1 MSKRLKQKSVALAIA
16 VAVCTLAMGLLLA
29 SMQTRLSQE
38 GLRFGIRRVAAELPD
53 LVKTAQS
60 ETKDNTQTFD
70 DLYRTRA
77 ASIAFMAANDAG
89 YEATDAKM
97 AEFKDLL
104 KVDNVLIARRD
115 GSIIAKAADTKANF
129 SRARF
134 NQLRQCFET
143 GKPSDP
149 VEVVFPIEE
158 LAHAILCR
166 QNR

>member
-1 MSKRLKQKSVALAIA
+1 M
-16 VAVCTLAMGLLLA
+16 
-29 SMQTRLSQE
+29 E
-38 GLRFGIRRVAAELPD
+38 FDRVAAELPD

-97 AEFKDLL
+97 AEFRTCSRSITFSLPD
-104 KVDNVLIARRD
+104 VTV
-115 GSIIAKAADTKANF
+115 SIIAKAADTKADF

-149 VEVVFPIEE
+149 VEVDLPDQDWVMRYY
-158 LAHAILCR
+158 AA
-166 QNR
+166 

>member
-38 GLRFGIRRVAAELPD
+38 EYALEFDRVAAELPD

-77 ASIAFMAANDAG
+77 ASIAFMAAHDAG

-97 AEFKDLL
+97 AEFKGP
-104 KVDNVLIARRD
+104 AQGR
-115 GSIIAKAADTKANF
+115 
-129 SRARF
+129 
-134 NQLRQCFET
+134 
-143 GKPSDP
+143 
-149 VEVVFPIEE
+149 
-158 LAHAILCR
+158 
-166 QNR
+166 